1 MYDFARFTQSE
12 ISECGNALRA
22 LGSGAGSMEE
32 TATKIVRY
40 LYDNLVD
47 GQGSKACA
55 LIRFYKTHA
64 YNQLEPGLQEFAQGI
79 LGRAPDSP
87 DMKCLTMLTTV
98 GENPD
103 WNSRA
108 NSNGHRAIPLAS
120 ADFVGQIPM
129 IAQLINQFGIEM
141 GSVLKPDP
149 SVVLDLEKKTYNTF
163 YVADAVGSPYIP
175 AQDDFVVPFGVKSV
189 LGFGGILSN
198 GELFVVIMFSK
209 VPIPR
214 ETAENVRELGPSA
227 KGAVEPFVA
236 GAVFA

>member
-32 TATKIVRY
+32 TANKIVRY

-47 GQGSKACA
+47 AQGRKACA

-64 YNQLEPGLQEFAQGI
+64 YNQLDPSLQEFAQGI
-79 LGRAPDSP
+79 LGKAPDSP
-87 DMKCLTMLTTV
+87 EMKCLTMLATV

-108 NSNGHRAIPLAS
+108 NSNGHKAIPLAS
-120 ADFVGQIPM
+120 AEFVEQIPM
-129 IAQLINQFGIEM
+129 IAQLISQFGIEM
-141 GSVLKPDP
+141 GSVLNPDP
-149 SVVLDLEKKTYNTF
+149 SVIVDLERRSYNAF
-163 YVADAVGSPYIP
+163 YIADAVGSPYIP
-175 AQDDFVVPFGVKSV
+175 AQDDFVVPYGVKSV
-189 LGFGGILSN
+189 VGFGGVLSS
-198 GELFVVIMFSK
+198 GELFAVIMFSK
-209 VPIPR
+209 VSIPR
-214 ETAENVRELGPSA
+214 ETAENFRGLAASA
-227 KGAVEPFVA
+227 KEAIQPFVG